1 MSATVTDAVTAFF
14 AAEEWPT
21 ADGGDGVIE
30 TAFEGTTTA
39 WPLRVHVFEED
50 VRAVFVS
57 AFPALVPDELRAAV
71 GEFCHRAN
79 FGLAIGNFEL
89 DVDGG
94 EVRFRTS
101 IDAEGTE
108 PTPELVRNAV
118 VANVLTM
125 DRYVPGLLA
134 VLDGTDPA
142 DAIEDVEDRVPD
154 DEDEDSLD

>member
-1 MSATVTDAVTAFF
+1 MSRTIADAVTAYF
-14 AAEEWPT
+14 ESEDWPIVET
-21 ADGGDGVIE
+21 DAGVLE
-30 TAFEGTTTA
+30 TAFEGTATV
-39 WPLRVHVFEED
+39 WPLRIHVFEED

-57 AFPALVPDELRAAV
+57 AFPSPIPEEQRAAV

-89 DVDGG
+89 DHDGG

-108 PTPELVRNAV
+108 PAPALVRNAV

-125 DRYVPGLLA
+125 DRYVTGLLA
-134 VLDGTDPA
+134 VLNGTSPA
-142 DAIEDVEDRVPD
+142 DAVEDAEELD
-154 DEDEDSLD
+154 ADE

>member
-1 MSATVTDAVTAFF
+1 MSSTVAAAVHAYFDGEDWPVAEADA
-14 AAEEWPT
+14 
-21 ADGGDGVIE
+21 GVLE
-30 TAFEGTTTA
+30 TAFEGTATV
-39 WPLRVHVFEED
+39 WPVRIHVFEAD

-57 AFPALVPDELRAAV
+57 AFPAVVPDEQRAAV
-71 GEFCHRAN
+71 GEFCNRAN

-101 IDAEGTE
+101 IDAEGTD

-125 DRYVPGLLA
+125 ARYVTGLLA
-134 VLDGTDPA
+134 VLNGTDPA
-142 DAIEDVEDRVPD
+142 DAVEDC
-154 DEDEDSLD
+154 EEG

>member
-1 MSATVTDAVTAFF
+1 MPSPVRAAVDAFF
-14 AAEEWPT
+14 ASEDWPVAESDPDVLES
-21 ADGGDGVIE
+21 
-30 TAFEGTTTA
+30 AFEGTSTV
-39 WPLRVHVFEED
+39 WPVRIHVFEED

-57 AFPALVPDELRAAV
+57 AFPAMVPDDARAAV
-71 GEFCHRAN
+71 GEFCNRAN

-101 IDAEGTE
+101 IDAEGTT

-134 VLDGTDPA
+134 VLQGVDPA
-142 DAIEDVEDRVPD
+142 DAVEDC
-154 DEDEDSLD
+154 EEG

>member
-1 MSATVTDAVTAFF
+1 MPSPVRAAVDAFF
-14 AAEEWPT
+14 ASEDWPVAESDPDVLES
-21 ADGGDGVIE
+21 
-30 TAFEGTTTA
+30 AFEGTSTV
-39 WPLRVHVFEED
+39 WPVRIHVFEED

-57 AFPALVPDELRAAV
+57 AFPAVVPDDVRAAV
-71 GEFCHRAN
+71 GEFCNRAN

-101 IDAEGTE
+101 IDAEGTT

-134 VLDGTDPA
+134 VLQGVDPA
-142 DAIEDVEDRVPD
+142 DAVEDC
-154 DEDEDSLD
+154 EEG

>member
-1 MSATVTDAVTAFF
+1 MPPTVADAVHAYFSSEDWPV
-14 AAEEWPT
+14 AE
-21 ADGGDGVIE
+21 ADGGVLE
-30 TAFEGTTTA
+30 TAFEGSATV
-39 WPLRVHVFEED
+39 WPVRVHVFEED

-57 AFPALVPDELRAAV
+57 AFPAIVPDEQRAAV
-71 GEFCHRAN
+71 GEFCNRAN

-125 DRYVPGLLA
+125 DRYVTGLLA
-134 VLDGTDPA
+134 VLNGTDPA
-142 DAIEDVEDRVPD
+142 DAIGDCEDGPEG
-154 DEDEDSLD
+154 